1 MAEEPENLEAET
13 ENEAT
18 QPEEAAEVETP
29 DELEQERE
37 DEPPAEAENEAESP
51 VEEELEG
58 EPVAEIESAE
68 DQEKVA
74 EEAEEPEGEST
85 DEAEGVEPE
94 DESTDEADSADEQ
107 GENSEDAP
115 ADEPVRI
122 PNLKGLIG
130 RKVGMTQIFD
140 DTGAAIPVTIIEAG
154 PCFITQIR
162 THAKDGYN
170 AVQLGMVETSQKRLT
185 GGQLGHLKRTNAPA
199 LRHLREFRVRNL
211 GDLQEGEQV
220 TVQVFEV
227 GDRVDVVGTSKGRGF
242 AGAIKRWGFHRGP
255 KTHGQSDRERA
266 PGSHGAGSTPGRTF
280 KGVKGPGHM
289 GSVRVSSQN
298 LRIDLVDPERNLL
311 GVRGSVPGPKG
322 GLVMVKEGRKQ

>member
-1 MAEEPENLEAET
+1 MAEEPKNPDSEEET
-13 ENEAT
+13 KAA
-18 QPEEAAEVETP
+18 QPEEAAEAQVE
-29 DELEQERE
+29 DELEHEGDTESPDGQVEASEEAGDESADQAEPANEQEE
-37 DEPPAEAENEAESP
+37 APEEAAGNESADQAEPADEQEEAPEEAAADEPP
-51 VEEELEG
+51 
-58 EPVAEIESAE
+58 
-68 DQEKVA
+68 
-74 EEAEEPEGEST
+74 
-85 DEAEGVEPE
+85 
-94 DESTDEADSADEQ
+94 
-107 GENSEDAP
+107 
-115 ADEPVRI
+115 RI

-154 PCFITQIR
+154 PCYITHIR

-170 AVQLGMVETSQKRLT
+170 VVQLGLEEVAQKRLT

-242 AGAIKRWGFHRGP
+242 AGAIKRHGFHRGP

-298 LRIDLVDPERNLL
+298 LRVDLVDPERNLL

-322 GLVMVKEGRKQ
+322 GLVMVKEGSKQ